1 MHYDP
6 PKGMN
11 STVKTTAKA
20 LGYTIGA
27 LAGVAAAY
35 LGTAYVLSRITVPKT
50 SPDVAEGIAIFI
62 LSNGAHTDIV
72 MPIRNTIIDWSKE
85 VKLENTQS
93 NDPTMQYLAFGWGD
107 KGFYLDTP
115 TWAELKPST
124 AFEAAFFLSSSAMH
138 TTFYHEMEEGEKCIK
153 ITISPDDYRRLIAY
167 IKDSF
172 DHDAAGNIQLIAG
185 HSYGTDDSFY
195 EAKRVYSFL
204 YTCNTWANNALK
216 YCGQKASLWTAFDT
230 GIFYQY
236 RTGR

>member
-1 MHYDP
+1 
-6 PKGMN
+6 MN
-11 STVKTTAKA
+11 STLKITAKA
-20 LGYTIGA
+20 AGYTLGA
-27 LAGVAAAY
+27 VAGTVTTY
-35 LGTAYVLSRITVPKT
+35 LGVSFVLSRITVPRT
-50 SPDVAEGIAIFI
+50 SPEVAEGIDIYI
-62 LSNGAHTDIV
+62 LSNGTHTDIV
-72 MPIRNTIIDWSKE
+72 TPLRNEIIDWSE
-85 VKLENTQS
+85 EIKLANTQS
-93 NDPTMQYLAFGWGD
+93 NDPTMRYLAFGWGD

-138 TTFYHEMEEGEKCIK
+138 TTFYHEMEEGDKCIK

-172 DHDAAGNIQLIAG
+172 DHDTKGGIQWIPG

-195 EAKRVYSFL
+195 EARRVYSFL

-236 RTGR
+236 QKVNER